1 MAIKRTL
8 NKKQRDFITTVLH
21 LYEQYPSVATG
32 ICELPLARYP
42 SRLKS
47 IIANNKYYIDY
58 ATGYSGNDLDSDK
71 IVLNKLGEQ
80 YTKFKAEGGNVD
92 LIRDDWG
99 PQLGPM

>member
-21 LYEQYPSVATG
+21 LYEQYPSSVS
-32 ICELPLARYP
+32 IISKLPLGRYP
-42 SRLKS
+42 SRLKL
-47 IIANNKYYIDY
+47 IIANNEYYIY
-58 ATGYSGNDLDSDK
+58 QATPKFGVGLDSDK
-71 IVLNKLGEQ
+71 IVLNKLGQQ

-99 PQLGPM
+99 PM